1 MNSALLPSIPLLL
14 LLRLM
19 QLMWLLVGLLRAEDV
34 RIPLQYGTQQLRLR
48 LRQVWIAVILV
59 PVISAVRKEEAR

>member
-1 MNSALLPSIPLLL
+1 MHSALLPNIPLLL
-14 LLRLM
+14 LLI
-19 QLMWLLVGLLRAEDV
+19 QLMWLVVGLLRAEDV

-59 PVISAVRKEEAR
+59 PVISVIFNNAAR